1 MQKNTQNIPFKRLV
15 ISNIDDINFKDIL
28 IDYKNIFDGH
38 HVKVETNYNLLS
50 SFIISFNLN
59 DLPHLMG
66 WNKLSRRRATQ
77 IIKDVNELKLTK
89 QSSRSNHNW
98 HQVSQR
104 MLSYNFLTRI
114 FLDQDIKV
122 CILTRDMKPNRL
134 KLDIVFTYPRTKD
147 CIVFG
152 LRKPKNR
159 DEFIPTTLHIEP
171 LNNPYKY
178 RRKTTVKKIEWLD

>member
-1 MQKNTQNIPFKRLV
+1 
-15 ISNIDDINFKDIL
+15 
-28 IDYKNIFDGH
+28 
-38 HVKVETNYNLLS
+38 
-50 SFIISFNLN
+50 
-59 DLPHLMG
+59 
-66 WNKLSRRRATQ
+66 
-77 IIKDVNELKLTK
+77 
-89 QSSRSNHNW
+89 
-98 HQVSQR
+98 